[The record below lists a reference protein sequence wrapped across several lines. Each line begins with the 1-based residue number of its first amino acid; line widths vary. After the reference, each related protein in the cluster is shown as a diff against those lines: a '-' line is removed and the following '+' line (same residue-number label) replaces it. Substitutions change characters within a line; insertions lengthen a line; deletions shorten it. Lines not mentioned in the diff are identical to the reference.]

1 MLGTLLLVAQAA
13 FAVECAEPISH
24 EEISGKIAVA
34 EAAYRDLDDT
44 LFRDSVN
51 EVAGILL
58 PCAKDA
64 LPKELV
70 ARYHRLM
77 ALHLFTIGDSDNA
90 LLSAMSAKS
99 VQPDEVWDEEMV
111 PANHELRVAWDSV
124 EPDTKTRKVP
134 EPKAGSLAFDGDHT
148 RDRPRNLPTVAQVFN
163 TSGLSER
170 TYYLGPNE
178 SLPTYAAI
186 PRQRNT
192 LLACSGGAVLLS
204 GIGYG
209 MAWSA
214 NASLYELA
222 ADTSNLEDTLDG
234 KRAQTNAL
242 TLLSGALLGVGAGCG
257 TGAVLV
263 GQR

>member
-1 MLGTLLLVAQAA
+1 MLEILLVLVPTAA
-13 FAVECAEPISH
+13 AVDCAEPISH
-24 EEISGKIAVA
+24 EEIQGKVAVA

-77 ALHLFTIGDSDNA
+77 ALHLFTIGDTENA
-90 LLSAMSAKS
+90 VLSAMSAKS
-99 VQPDEVWDEEMV
+99 VLPDEVWDEQMV
-111 PANHELRVAWDSV
+111 PANHELRVSWDSQ
-124 EPDTKTRKVP
+124 EPDAKTRRMP

-148 RDRPRNLPTVAQVFN
+148 RERPRNLPTVAQVFN
-163 TSGLSER
+163 ASGISER

-186 PRQRNT
+186 PRQRNS
-192 LLACSGGAVLLS
+192 LLICSGSAVLLA
-204 GIGYG
+204 GVGYG

-214 NASLYELA
+214 NGQLYELA
-222 ADTSNLEDTLDG
+222 ADTTNPDAVLDG
-234 KRAQTNAL
+234 KRAQANMM
-242 TLLSGALLGVGAGCG
+242 TLLSGAMLGVGAGCG
-257 TGAVLV
+257 TGAALV